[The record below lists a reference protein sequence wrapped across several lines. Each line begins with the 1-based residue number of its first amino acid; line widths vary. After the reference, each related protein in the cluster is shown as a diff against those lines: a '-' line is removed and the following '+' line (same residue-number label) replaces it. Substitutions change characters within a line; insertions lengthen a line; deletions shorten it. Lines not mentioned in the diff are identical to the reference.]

1 MIIKGKQCLIF
12 FFVKFS
18 YSSNLLV
25 DCCRLLLLHKRL
37 PLCLYTPR
45 GKIQFTRS
53 IVGDIVCMSF
63 MCEHK
68 FLWQIRCP
76 DDIACKNSLA
86 SWHGSSSK

>member
-37 PLCLYTPR
+37 PLWLYSPR
-45 GKIQFTRS
+45 GKILEIDPRRYHIYVFH
-53 IVGDIVCMSF
+53 V
-63 MCEHK
+63 
-68 FLWQIRCP
+68 
-76 DDIACKNSLA
+76 
-86 SWHGSSSK
+86 